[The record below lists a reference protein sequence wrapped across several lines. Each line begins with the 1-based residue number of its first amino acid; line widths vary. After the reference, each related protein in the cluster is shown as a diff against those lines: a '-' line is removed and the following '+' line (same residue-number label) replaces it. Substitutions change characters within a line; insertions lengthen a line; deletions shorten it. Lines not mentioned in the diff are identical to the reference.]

1 MKGLATEIVLLI
13 SVMIAVYLIIIA
25 VFIYARNKYKGGII
39 EKVINLIIWTVG
51 FLLVAD
57 VALFLSS
64 TYGLQTAFTA
74 HVVFKIIAMVCL
86 SIGGLKFFV
95 YK

>member
-1 MKGLATEIVLLI
+1 MKELTGELTLLVLL
-13 SVMIAVYLIIIA
+13 MIAVYLIIIA
-25 VFIYARNKYKGGII
+25 VFIYARSKYRGGII
-39 EKVINLIIWTVG
+39 EKVINLLIWTVG
-51 FLLVAD
+51 FLLVSD
-57 VALFLSS
+57 VALFLASN
-64 TYGLQTAFTA
+64 YGLQTAFSA